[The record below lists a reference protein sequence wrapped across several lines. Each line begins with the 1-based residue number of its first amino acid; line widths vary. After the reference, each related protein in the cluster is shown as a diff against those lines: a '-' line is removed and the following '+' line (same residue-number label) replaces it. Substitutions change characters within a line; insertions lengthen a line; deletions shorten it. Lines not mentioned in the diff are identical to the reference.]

1 MTKRDQ
7 FLKTVTLILLIMLA
21 NAPAHGQGR
30 KRRNKWPATE
40 TELVNKLLGTL
51 QTKDTAAFF
60 DLFPTFDT
68 LWGMVLHNKDKSP
81 EAAAEFEKL
90 REHPQVFVEF
100 DPLYNKS
107 IIGNYAHVLGKGEDS
122 GVMWNKVVMARFEL
136 HASAPH
142 PSLSG
147 FRHVI
152 PERFQG
158 YLFVNDR
165 YNRTTYGIKVL
176 EIQKIGNR
184 FFGGQVL
191 NILQANTVEEFQRR
205 EEMEQA
211 YFAWLAEH
219 PYGAEDT
226 TAAKADST
234 ATSDTTE
241 EEKDIYA
248 INRDDVIEDE
258 DPDPIRKEVVDR
270 KYYEGKLDN
279 DDDIALYIRFMK
291 HMPGREQLYDGL
303 YRLGKNKRYVRIE
316 LRKNAE
322 GKWIIEDELAMG
334 VMELKQKGRNLTG
347 NWSNADENG
356 YDVTLTETGTP
367 EGKIEMLD
375 RIIDQGLYGFI
386 DEEKYEKQEEKAQRK
401 KARKKKREKNHKKK
415 SDEDKDTEK
424 KEEQA
429 KDNGDDKNESKKS
442 LKNKEENED

>member
-7 FLKTVTLILLIMLA
+7 ILKTVTLILLIMLA
-21 NAPAHGQGR
+21 NVHAHGQWR

-51 QTKDTAAFF
+51 QARDTAAFF

-107 IIGNYAHVLGKGEDS
+107 IIGNYAHVLAKGEDS

-165 YNRTTYGIKVL
+165 YNRATYGIKVM

-191 NILQANTVEEFQRR
+191 NILRSNTVEEFQRK

-226 TAAKADST
+226 TAANADST

-241 EEKDIYA
+241 KEKDIYA

-258 DPDPIRKEVVDR
+258 DPDPIRKEVIDR

-291 HMPGREQLYDGL
+291 QSPGRDQQYDGL
-303 YRLGKNKRYVRIE
+303 YRLGNNKRYVRIE

-334 VMELKQKGRNLTG
+334 VMELKLKGRTFTG
-347 NWSNADENG
+347 IWSNADENG

-386 DEEKYEKQEEKAQRK
+386 DEEKYEKQEEKAKRK
-401 KARKKKREKNHKKK
+401 KEKKLNRKKKNSKK
-415 SDEDKDTEK
+415 DKDKAK
-424 KEEQA
+424 KYEES
-429 KDNGDDKNESKKS
+429 KDDSDDNKGSKKS
-442 LKNKEENED
+442 RNKNDENED